1 MFSMYILGKL
11 NELDKLSEFLD
22 FFKDYKGIFIFIL
35 MAILIGFII
44 YFIFIMVKDD
54 DKDNKVI
61 DEAATDI
68 KENHRDLPCK
78 GDLFITY
85 FVLSESSILDYLSV
99 KGNLILS
106 LYLSWI
112 KKGILK
118 VKNIDNQPTFYFDN
132 TSENMINDN
141 IEQKLYETVK
151 NTLST
156 NINGFKA
163 DELVKCLVNNNQ
175 IVVNFFKDAYEEGK
189 ARIIKIATSSTVA
202 SNDFNVTP
210 YIQEL
215 KKQIVSFQNYLINF
229 SRTNQEGFDSNYILD
244 NYYIFANLLGIN
256 KTIENSWFTEK
267 VNPDMLKL
275 VNSSVVNNLDE
286 YAHTNNLYSDEEFNR
301 HKNIIKKSEK
311 AYNKIQKKE
320 FLHV

>member
-1 MFSMYILGKL
+1 MFIMYILGKL

-61 DEAATDI
+61 DEVATDI

-78 GDLFITY
+78 GDLFIAY
-85 FVLSESSILDYLSV
+85 FVLSESGILDYLSV

-156 NINGFKA
+156 NSNGFKA

>member
-1 MFSMYILGKL
+1 MFIMYILGKL

-78 GDLFITY
+78 GDLFIAY
-85 FVLSESSILDYLSV
+85 FVLSESGILDYLSV

-132 TSENMINDN
+132 TSESMINDN

-156 NINGFKA
+156 NSNGFKA

>member
-1 MFSMYILGKL
+1 
-11 NELDKLSEFLD
+11 
-22 FFKDYKGIFIFIL
+22 
-35 MAILIGFII
+35 
-44 YFIFIMVKDD
+44 MVKDD
-54 DKDNKVI
+54 DKDDKVI

-68 KENHRDLPCK
+68 KEKHRDLPCK

-85 FVLSESSILDYLSV
+85 FVLSESGILDYLSV

-118 VKNIDNQPTFYFDN
+118 VKNIDNQLIFYFDN
-132 TSENMINDN
+132 TSENIINDN
-141 IEQKLYETVK
+141 TEQKLYETVK

-156 NINGFKA
+156 NSNGFKA

>member
-78 GDLFITY
+78 GDLFIAY
-85 FVLSESSILDYLSV
+85 FVLSESGILDYLSV

-156 NINGFKA
+156 NSNGFKA

>member
-22 FFKDYKGIFIFIL
+22 FFKDHKGIFIFIL

-68 KENHRDLPCK
+68 KENHKDLPCK
-78 GDLFITY
+78 GDLFIAY
-85 FVLSESSILDYLSV
+85 FVLSESGILDYLSV

-156 NINGFKA
+156 NSNGFKA

-256 KTIENSWFTEK
+256 KAIENSWFTEK

>member
-11 NELDKLSEFLD
+11 NELDKLSEFLN
-22 FFKDYKGIFIFIL
+22 FFKDHKGIFIFIL

-68 KENHRDLPCK
+68 KESHRDLPCK

-85 FVLSESSILDYLSV
+85 FVLSESGILDYLSV

-132 TSENMINDN
+132 TSESMINDN

-156 NINGFKA
+156 NSNGFKA

-244 NYYIFANLLGIN
+244 NYYIFSNLLGIN

>member
-1 MFSMYILGKL
+1 MYILGKL
-11 NELDKLSEFLD
+11 NELDKLSEFLN
-22 FFKDYKGIFIFIL
+22 FFKDHKGIFIFIL

-54 DKDNKVI
+54 DKDNKII
-61 DEAATDI
+61 DQATTDI
-68 KENHRDLPCK
+68 KENHRELPCK
-78 GDLFITY
+78 GDLFISY
-85 FVLSESSILDYLSV
+85 FVLSESGILDYLSV

-118 VKNIDNQPTFYFDN
+118 VKNIGNQLTFYFDI

-156 NINGFKA
+156 NSNGFKA

-256 KTIENSWFTEK
+256 KTIENSWFMEK

-275 VNSSVVNNLDE
+275 VNSGVVNNLDE

-301 HKNIIKKSEK
+301 HKKIIKKSEK

>member
-1 MFSMYILGKL
+1 MFIMYILGKL

-54 DKDNKVI
+54 DKDNKII
-61 DEAATDI
+61 DEAAKDI
-68 KENHRDLPCK
+68 NENHRDLPCK
-78 GDLFITY
+78 GDLFIAY
-85 FVLSESSILDYLSV
+85 FVLSESGILDYLSV

-156 NINGFKA
+156 NSNGFKA

-256 KTIENSWFTEK
+256 KTIKNSWFTDK
-267 VNPDMLKL
+267 VNPDMIKL